1 MLVALGKSSGFRI
14 TKLTASCKADIY
26 PCNGGPGRVLVVEV
40 VVVTVVVM
48 LFLKIR
54 NIHAHVLMCVTL
66 VVIPHADL
74 LNPSQTGPGP
84 TSPFKIYVSIHALVF
99 FHPYSEVGETIL
111 PRPDFGDSDM
121 DEVTRFTFTIQLK

>member
-1 MLVALGKSSGFRI
+1 MVGLAG
-14 TKLTASCKADIY
+14 
-26 PCNGGPGRVLVVEV
+26 VLVVEV
-40 VVVTVVVM
+40 VAVTVVVM
-48 LFLKIR
+48 LFLNVC

-74 LNPSQTGPGP
+74 LNHSHRGPGP

-111 PRPDFGDSDM
+111 PGPNFGDSDM